1 MANQKLL
8 FVNADCEY
16 ECTDL
21 SVSMSAGA
29 ADAGKF
35 ITLDANGQLDP
46 SFIPDASAMFTV
58 DANGVTIGLPVVI
71 NADDTVGTAD
81 ITMPTRVIGVAG
93 STEAAAGTVGVVP
106 NDACVEGV
114 LTGATAGDVY
124 YYDGTALTTTKPTA
138 PGTRV
143 WQIGVAKNA
152 TDLYTDVRFIKV
164 NS

>member
-1 MANQKLL
+1 MNRQLL
-8 FVNADCEY
+8 FVNDECEY
-16 ECTDL
+16 ECTEI
-21 SVSMSAGA
+21 SVSASTGV
-29 ADAGKF
+29 ADAGRF

-58 DANGVTIGLPVVI
+58 DTAGVTIGLPVVI

-81 ITMPTRVIGVAG
+81 ITTPARVIGVAS
-93 STEAAAGTVGVVP
+93 STEAAGGTVGVVP

-114 LTGATAGDVY
+114 LTGATAGDVI

-152 TDLYTDVRFIKV
+152 TDLYTDIRFVKV